1 MDSIIENL
9 NPFGRYQKI
18 ILIFIG
24 IPSAFSAIT
33 IYSTIFTAA
42 KPKYFCELFNEI
54 GDFEFIEDPNEVCD
68 IWSNLTK
75 TKADYY
81 TCKFD
86 DQYYSKTIITD
97 WNLICN
103 RKFLA
108 GLTQTFYMLGSFTA
122 IFGGYFGDHYG
133 RKKSTVGF
141 LCLLSATMV
150 LSQIFMLDA
159 VKIGVT
165 AKYVIYCIS
174 QMLIGAFV
182 KCLYISAYVLLL
194 ELTNHRYHTLFSN
207 IKLVFYVVGEL
218 LILLLAYFVR
228 DWQIINWVV
237 AATTVLVTFSSWIL
251 LDESPRWLVS
261 QGRYDEAIKT
271 LEKIARMNKRE
282 LNLKNLDSKVSTDE
296 TFYKIFN
303 SKISSADSI
312 PLPEGDDKIS
322 KSMSMKSMLVGIF
335 TPKKI
340 FLKTVLTSYVWFAT
354 SLLYYGQSLGIT
366 GIDSVNPYVLYVCQ
380 SIAELIGYW
389 ICLFNDKFGRRKTN
403 IFYLFVSAV
412 MCLIVSL
419 VPRNNDLNDENK
431 VLRDAIMIISLISI
445 GKCMIS
451 AAFNTLYIYSSELY
465 PTSVRNF
472 ALLFVACMGR
482 MGSLLSPQINLL
494 GDVLWKPLPYLIFS
508 IAAFFASFVVFIL
521 PETTS

>member
-1 MDSIIENL
+1 MEVVIENL
-9 NPFGRYQKI
+9 NPFGRYQKL

-42 KPKYFCELFNEI
+42 KPKYFCELFNEKSYS
-54 GDFEFIEDPNEVCD
+54 ELIEDPNEVCD

-75 TKADYY
+75 TQSNNYN
-81 TCKFD
+81 CKFD
-86 DQYYSKTIITD
+86 DKYYSKTIITD
-97 WNLICN
+97 WNLICD
-103 RKFLA
+103 RKVLA
-108 GLTQTFYMLGSFTA
+108 GLTQTFYMLGSFSA
-122 IFGGYFGDHYG
+122 LFSGYFGDRYG

-141 LCLLSATMV
+141 MCLLSVTLV
-150 LSQIFMLDA
+150 ISQIFVLDA
-159 VKIGVT
+159 VKIGIT

-174 QMLIGAFV
+174 QMLIGTFV
-182 KCLYISAYVLLL
+182 NCLYVSAYVLLL
-194 ELTNHRYHTLFSN
+194 ELTTHRYHTIFSN
-207 IKLVFYVVGEL
+207 IKLLFYVIGEL

-228 DWQIINWVV
+228 DWQIINWVI
-237 AATTVLVTFSSWIL
+237 AASTVVVTISIIFLI
-251 LDESPRWLVS
+251 DESPRWLVS
-261 QGRYDEAIKT
+261 QGRYNEAFKI
-271 LEKIARMNKRE
+271 LEKIARINKKE
-282 LNLKNLDSKVSTDE
+282 LNLKQLDANIISDE
-296 TFYKIFN
+296 SFYHIFN
-303 SKISSADSI
+303 NKVAPIDNVHDN
-312 PLPEGDDKIS
+312 ENQKVD
-322 KSMSMKSMLVGIF
+322 KSMSMKKMLIEIF

-340 FLKTVLTSYVWFAT
+340 FLKTALTSYVWFAT

-403 IFYLFVSAV
+403 IFYLFVAAV

-451 AAFNTLYIYSSELY
+451 AAFNTLYIYTSELY

-472 ALLFVACMGR
+472 ALLFCSCVGR
-482 MGSLLSPQINLL
+482 VGSLISPQINLL

-508 IAAFFASFVVFIL
+508 IASFIASIFVFIL
-521 PETTS
+521 PETK